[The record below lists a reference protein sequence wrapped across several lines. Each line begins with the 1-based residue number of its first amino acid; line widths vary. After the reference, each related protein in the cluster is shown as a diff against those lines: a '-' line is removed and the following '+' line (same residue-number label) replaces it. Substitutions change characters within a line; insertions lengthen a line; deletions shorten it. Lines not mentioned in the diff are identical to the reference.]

1 MSTSVAYL
9 RKRLADIGRYD
20 LLEAAER
27 GEISTFAAAVEVGL
41 CKRPEAL
48 GTGSPNAA
56 KKRNWALM
64 KIRRFPSTARSRR
77 NSARTTHGA
86 DSPDGSSSPTS
97 RAHRFTCGRG
107 YGPTRPTPGS
117 SPRARRHSSLPS
129 VYPFRYWAELG
140 GLLTELSRPTIF
152 GARRPMPIVSSRGR
166 SQATFP
172 FRPPSNSNLSSI

>member
-77 NSARTTHGA
+77 KSARTTHGA

-140 GLLTELSRPTIF
+140 GLLSTWR
-152 GARRPMPIVSSRGR
+152 
-166 SQATFP
+166 TFA
-172 FRPPSNSNLSSI
+172 RPPQIQRLPLSVPLSKA